1 MRQRFIEAQ
10 ERKYVRRYLQV
21 PFLWYNRTN
30 WSHFV
35 CVLVHGRVS
44 SVFVAADC
52 RAFTI
57 YMNGTLQFMSQY
69 EGTLGWLVW
78 FGRSLIPY

>member
-1 MRQRFIEAQ
+1 MLEGTFKCRFSGTTALIG
-10 ERKYVRRYLQV
+10 
-21 PFLWYNRTN
+21 
-30 WSHFV
+30 SHFV

-69 EGTLGWLVW
+69 EGTLGWIVW